1 MTSSASGGG
10 LSFTSRIAMWS
21 ARHRKAVA
29 IGWVL
34 AVIIALAACS
44 GIGANT
50 DINQAPPG
58 EAGEAADVFEERFGE
73 EEDIAQEII
82 VFSHPSLTVDDPAYE
97 DTVRGLLRELEG
109 LVAEDTLVIGGT
121 TVTTDTRIVAETR
134 SFYDTGLTREQAL
147 ELRKFV
153 AVNEDGGDV
162 TFALVEIEG
171 EIEDAVDDIDI
182 VLDAVDRAAEEA
194 EGFEIFIGGDVSLQK
209 QLTDIIDEDFSRAGI
224 INLPITFGILILA
237 FGALVAAAVP
247 LALAFVAI
255 IVAMGALAIISQLF
269 PLVEV
274 YQQIVLLIGLA
285 TGIDYALFVITRYR
299 NERSAGRSKEEALQV
314 ATGTSGKAIFFAGAT
329 TVFAVAGMFLVN
341 DAIFSS
347 LGLASIV
354 VVVIAVMS
362 AMTLLPAIIAMMG
375 DNLNR
380 LSIPFLGRGQE
391 RGEGVWGFIVDRVL
405 ARPIIPA
412 VVVIAVLIA
421 IAAPTLT
428 LNLGFNGP
436 RSFSD
441 DADAKKALI
450 ALEESFTLGL
460 VQPAIVVVDA
470 GEKENVFAEEIR
482 DSTAE
487 LLGLVGEDLVSE
499 GNPEALYGAVAR
511 EPEFSDAGDT
521 ALLFIPVNGD
531 AGEERAID
539 AVNELRDDLIPAAFE
554 DGSADALVTGATAGN
569 IDFRENIINRT
580 PIVFAF
586 VLGLAFIILLLT
598 FRSVVIAVTAIVLN
612 LFSVFAAY
620 GLLVLVFQEGWLL
633 EGILDFE
640 ATGIIESWLPLFLF
654 SLLFGLSID
663 YEMFVMARIKEKYE
677 QGLST
682 DEAIAQGMKETAGV
696 ITNAAAIM
704 VAVALIF
711 AFTRDIG
718 LKQFGFGLAVAIAI
732 DATIIRAFVL
742 PTTMKLLGK
751 WNWYLPS
758 WLEWLP
764 KFPMSEEVSPLPAEG
779 AADASG
785 E

>member
-1 MTSSASGGG
+1 MTSSASRGGQ
-10 LSFTSRIAMWS
+10 SFTSRIAMWS
-21 ARHRKAVA
+21 ARRRKAVA
-29 IGWVL
+29 IAWVL
-34 AVIIALAACS
+34 VVIVALAACS

-50 DINQAPPG
+50 DINQEAPG
-58 EAGEAADVFEERFGE
+58 EAGEALDIFEDRFG

-82 VFSHPSLTVDDPAYE
+82 VFSHSSLTVDDPAYE
-97 DTVRGLLRELEG
+97 KTVGELLEKLRGLVVEEEL
-109 LVAEDTLVIGGT
+109 VVGGT
-121 TVTTDTRIVAETR
+121 TVVRDTRIVGDTL
-134 SFYDTGLTREQAL
+134 SHYDIGAPREASP
-147 ELRKFV
+147 FV
-153 AVNEDGGDV
+153 AQNETGGDV

-171 EIEDAVDDIDI
+171 EIEDAVEDIDV
-182 VLDAVDRAAEEA
+182 VLDTVARAAEEA
-194 EGFEIFIGGDVSLQK
+194 EGFEIFIGGEVSLQK
-209 QLTDIIDEDFSRAGI
+209 QLTDIINEDFSRAGI

-237 FGALVAAAVP
+237 FGALLAAAVP

-255 IVAMGALAIISQLF
+255 IVAMGALAIISQVF
-269 PLVEV
+269 PLAEV
-274 YQQIVLLIGLA
+274 YQQVVLLIGLA
-285 TGIDYALFVITRYR
+285 TGIDYSLFVITRYR

-329 TVFAVAGMFLVN
+329 TVFAVAGMFLVG
-341 DAIFSS
+341 DPIFSS

-354 VVVIAVMS
+354 IVVFAVIS
-362 AMTLLPAIIAMMG
+362 AMTLLPAIIALMG

-380 LSIPFLGRGQE
+380 FSIPFLGRGQE

-412 VVVIAVLIA
+412 VVVIAALIA

-441 DADAKKALI
+441 DAEAKKALI

-470 GEKENVFAEEIR
+470 GEKENVFAEDIR
-482 DSTAE
+482 NSTAE
-487 LLGLVGEDLVSE
+487 LLGLVGEDVVSDD
-499 GNPEALYGAVAR
+499 NPEALYGAVAR
-511 EPEFSDAGDT
+511 EPDFSNAGDT

-531 AGEERAID
+531 SGEERAID

-554 DGSADALVTGATAGN
+554 DSRAEALVTGATAGN
-569 IDFRENIINRT
+569 IDFRENIISRA

-640 ATGIIESWLPLFLF
+640 ATGIIESWIPLFLF

-663 YEMFVMARIKEKYE
+663 YE
-677 QGLST
+677 
-682 DEAIAQGMKETAGV
+682 
-696 ITNAAAIM
+696 
-704 VAVALIF
+704 
-711 AFTRDIG
+711 
-718 LKQFGFGLAVAIAI
+718 
-732 DATIIRAFVL
+732 
-742 PTTMKLLGK
+742 
-751 WNWYLPS
+751 
-758 WLEWLP
+758 
-764 KFPMSEEVSPLPAEG
+764 
-779 AADASG
+779 
-785 E
+785 

>member
-1 MTSSASGGG
+1 LFASIAASAMACHAS
-10 LSFTSRIAMWS
+10 LISRG
-21 ARHRKAVA
+21 V
-29 IGWVL
+29 
-34 AVIIALAACS
+34 
-44 GIGANT
+44 
-50 DINQAPPG
+50 
-58 EAGEAADVFEERFGE
+58 
-73 EEDIAQEII
+73 
-82 VFSHPSLTVDDPAYE
+82 
-97 DTVRGLLRELEG
+97 
-109 LVAEDTLVIGGT
+109 
-121 TVTTDTRIVAETR
+121 
-134 SFYDTGLTREQAL
+134 
-147 ELRKFV
+147 
-153 AVNEDGGDV
+153 
-162 TFALVEIEG
+162 
-171 EIEDAVDDIDI
+171 
-182 VLDAVDRAAEEA
+182 
-194 EGFEIFIGGDVSLQK
+194 
-209 QLTDIIDEDFSRAGI
+209 
-224 INLPITFGILILA
+224 
-237 FGALVAAAVP
+237 AVP

-539 AVNELRDDLIPAAFE
+539 AVNELRDDLIPAKIGRA
-554 DGSADALVTGATAGN
+554 SC
-569 IDFRENIINRT
+569 RER
-580 PIVFAF
+580 V
-586 VLGLAFIILLLT
+586 
-598 FRSVVIAVTAIVLN
+598 
-612 LFSVFAAY
+612 
-620 GLLVLVFQEGWLL
+620 
-633 EGILDFE
+633 
-640 ATGIIESWLPLFLF
+640 
-654 SLLFGLSID
+654 
-663 YEMFVMARIKEKYE
+663 
-677 QGLST
+677 
-682 DEAIAQGMKETAGV
+682 
-696 ITNAAAIM
+696 
-704 VAVALIF
+704 
-711 AFTRDIG
+711 
-718 LKQFGFGLAVAIAI
+718 
-732 DATIIRAFVL
+732 
-742 PTTMKLLGK
+742 
-751 WNWYLPS
+751 
-758 WLEWLP
+758 
-764 KFPMSEEVSPLPAEG
+764 
-779 AADASG
+779 
-785 E
+785 